1 MVKAPKLAAVS
12 FWLAAAVLGLASSV
26 ALAQSNNAPAA
37 TATTPA
43 TPAAAA
49 AEVKRVKMRALL
61 ASGYEIKSITLVPQD
76 VSSRVAQKPDKD
88 AALVSLQKGSA
99 AATCF
104 LALDA
109 YVSPGMLDIEWC
121 IEQK

>member
-1 MVKAPKLAAVS
+1 MMK
-12 FWLAAAVLGLASSV
+12 F
-26 ALAQSNNAPAA
+26 ALAGLLLFPLSSLAVAQAASTA
-37 TATTPA
+37 TAAP
-43 TPAAAA
+43 
-49 AEVKRVKMRALL
+49 EVKHVKMGSLL
-61 ASGYEIKSITLVPQD
+61 AQGYEIKAVTLVPQE

-88 AALVSLQKGSA
+88 AALVTLQKGST

-109 YVSPGMLDIEWC
+109 YSSPGMLDIAWC

>member
-1 MVKAPKLAAVS
+1 MIKFALGALLLLPLSGAAM
-12 FWLAAAVLGLASSV
+12 G
-26 ALAQSNNAPAA
+26 QSANAA
-37 TATTPA
+37 TT
-43 TPAAAA
+43 
-49 AEVKRVKMRALL
+49 EIKHVKMAALL
-61 ASGYEIKSITLVPQD
+61 GQGYEIKAVTLVPQD

-88 AALVSLQKGSA
+88 AALVTLQKGSV

-109 YVSPGMLDIEWC
+109 YSSPGMLDIAWC